1 MGERTFFFA
10 LLQIKKKKLI
20 EGTVSTTKSVKS
32 CRESSWGWEI
42 NTRGDIQGKMTPIVK
57 DFAYLSLHFFSAQIP
72 NSGARMLTAVISE
85 ITVYYLFSIWAVT
98 KVAVT

>member
-1 MGERTFFFA
+1 
-10 LLQIKKKKLI
+10 
-20 EGTVSTTKSVKS
+20 
-32 CRESSWGWEI
+32 
-42 NTRGDIQGKMTPIVK
+42 MTPIVK

>member
-1 MGERTFFFA
+1 MNWRDCEHYKECKELQRE
-10 LLQIKKKKLI
+10 LL
-20 EGTVSTTKSVKS
+20 
-32 CRESSWGWEI
+32 EI
-42 NTRGDIQGKMTPIVK
+42 CSNTRGDIQGKMTPIVK
-57 DFAYLSLHFFSAQIP
+57 DFDYLSFHFFSAQIP